1 MKTLYLVRHA
11 KSGWDDP
18 TLHDH
23 DRPLDLRGER
33 AALVIGRYA
42 AQRRFIPDLVLCSSA
57 RRARDTLDL
66 VTTQWPE
73 LPRIEIDRSLYLVG
87 EHGLRKR
94 LAAVDADVGSIMIVG
109 HNPDLHDLARLL
121 VGKGDDGLRQDLD
134 IKFPT
139 ATMATLK
146 LPADRWTDLPQ
157 RNSTLI
163 GFATPKSLV

>member
-42 AQRRFIPDLVLCSSA
+42 AQRRFIPQLVLCSSA

-121 VGKGDDGLRQDLD
+121 VGKGDDGLRQDLSSGR
-134 IKFPT
+134 
-139 ATMATLK
+139 
-146 LPADRWTDLPQ
+146 PAPHARDHCAAMK
-157 RNSTLI
+157 STRRRR
-163 GFATPKSLV
+163 